1 TAKILNAGQIEVVAR
16 DGNKQTIET
25 KNIIIATGS
34 ESSGIPGVN
43 VEIDEK
49 VIVSSTGALALE
61 KVPTRMIVVGA
72 GVIGSELGSVWS
84 RLGAKV
90 TIIEYLNKVLG
101 SM

>member
-1 TAKILNAGQIEVVAR
+1 
-16 DGNKQTIET
+16 
-25 KNIIIATGS
+25 ATGS

-101 SM
+101 SMDGEVSRQF